1 MSTKL
6 RINFD
11 IPILFVGIY
20 FNMCTF
26 KSHWYSV
33 RELRIL
39 LQELVHQHIKIVA
52 QVTGVVNRHKYL
64 MCRHLHSQHVQ
75 RLMID
80 DREMDV
86 AKGEGKFATASC
98 KIAYFLFERSLVHY
112 LFSICGL
119 QKYNCFLECPII
131 SVLLYNSYEAARGHR
146 ADYVSEW

>member
-1 MSTKL
+1 
-6 RINFD
+6 
-11 IPILFVGIY
+11 
-20 FNMCTF
+20 MCTF

-86 AKGEGKFATASC
+86 AKGEGKFATASSI
-98 KIAYFLFERSLVHY
+98 IADFLFERSLVHC
-112 LFSICGL
+112 LFSIFWTTKVQL
-119 QKYNCFLECPII
+119 F
-131 SVLLYNSYEAARGHR
+131 S
-146 ADYVSEW
+146 